1 MSLVDLDYKK
11 YTIWFVVATI
21 FIGLAFYV
29 YSSYISPKINPQF
42 VENKEIVSSMD
53 DDAKNTSVVDL
64 ILFKV
69 DWCPHSKKAIP
80 IWNKIKSKWDNQSI
94 NGKKLI
100 FKILD
105 GDKEEDKINQFEDQ
119 YKKRIDGY
127 PTIVLVKDK
136 EIIEYDAKPDL
147 KTFEEFLNT
156 VV

>member
-1 MSLVDLDYKK
+1 MALADLDYKK
-11 YTIWFVVATI
+11 YGLWFIIAVV

-53 DDAKNTSVVDL
+53 DDTKDVEAVDL

-80 IWNKIKSKWDNQSI
+80 IWNKIKEEWENKKV
-94 NGKKLI
+94 NGKRLV
-100 FKILD
+100 FKVID
-105 GDKEEDKINQFEDQ
+105 GDKQENEINKFEDQ
-119 YKKRIDGY
+119 YKKRIDGF
-127 PTIVLVKDK
+127 PTIIMVKDK
-136 EIIEYDAKPDL
+136 DIVEYDAKPDM

>member
-1 MSLVDLDYKK
+1 MSLADLDYKK
-11 YTIWFVVATI
+11 YSIWFIVASV

-53 DDAKNTSVVDL
+53 DYTKNTTVVDL

-69 DWCPHSKKAIP
+69 DWCPHSKKALP
-80 IWNKIKSKWDNQSI
+80 IWNQLKSMWNNKSI
-94 NGKKLI
+94 NGKKLV
-100 FKILD
+100 FKMLD
-105 GDKEEDKINQFEDQ
+105 GDTQESDINVFEDT
-119 YKKRIDGY
+119 YKKHIDGY

-136 EIIEYDAKPDL
+136 EVIEYDAKPDI

>member
-1 MSLVDLDYKK
+1 MSLDLDYKK
-11 YTIWFVVATI
+11 YSIWFIVAVL

-53 DDAKNTSVVDL
+53 DDTNNITAVDV

-80 IWNKIKSKWDNQSI
+80 IWTKLKSIWDNKSI

-100 FKILD
+100 FKMFD
-105 GDKEEDKINQFEDQ
+105 GDTQEAEINSFEDK

-127 PTIVLVKDK
+127 PTIVLVKDN
-136 EIIEYDAKPDL
+136 EIIEYDAKPEI